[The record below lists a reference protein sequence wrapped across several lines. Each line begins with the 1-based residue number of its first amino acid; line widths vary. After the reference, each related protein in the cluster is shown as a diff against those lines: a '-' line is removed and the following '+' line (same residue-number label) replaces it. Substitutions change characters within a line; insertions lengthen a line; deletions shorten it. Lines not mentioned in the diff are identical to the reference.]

1 MKYDDKIQLLIIG
14 NSSVGKTSLLVRY
27 TTNNFNSNHIATLG
41 IDYYT
46 KDEKIND
53 KFIRVKI
60 WDTAGQERYK
70 SLAYSFFRNAHGLI
84 LVYDVS
90 NRESFED
97 LKSWINNIQSN
108 LMNNEVNIVKM
119 IVGNKI
125 DLERVVMKEEGE
137 KFAQENNYFYY
148 ESSAKDNINVEES
161 FRLIVLKISETKTS
175 SNSVLKDN
183 IKLEKKNQN
192 QNVCLGCCK

>member
-27 TTNNFNSNHIATLG
+27 TTNNFNRNHIATLG

>member
-46 KDEKIND
+46 KDEKIID

-108 LMNNEVNIVKM
+108 LMNNEVNIIKM

-161 FRLIVLKISETKTS
+161 FRLIVNKIAETKIST
-175 SNSVLKDN
+175 NSVLKDN
-183 IKLEKKNQN
+183 IKLEKNNKKQT
-192 QNVCLGCCK
+192 VCLGCCK

>member
-125 DLERVVMKEEGE
+125 DLDRAVMKEEGE

-161 FRLIVLKISETKTS
+161 FRLIVNKIADSKTV

-192 QNVCLGCCK
+192 QAVCHGCCK

>member
-1 MKYDDKIQLLIIG
+1 
-14 NSSVGKTSLLVRY
+14 VRY

-125 DLERVVMKEEGE
+125 DLERVVLKEEGE
-137 KFAQENNYFYY
+137 KFAQENNYFYC

-161 FRLIVLKISETKTS
+161 FRLIVNKIAETKTS
-175 SNSVLKDN
+175 MNSVLKDN

-192 QNVCLGCCK
+192 QKVCLGCCK